1 MKDVFLGIDLGTGGA
16 RAGLFDDEGHALA
29 FKDSP
34 VVSHYPHPGWVE
46 QSAEDWW
53 EALVNSVRA
62 VVAATGVKPE
72 QIRGIGY
79 DATSATVVAVV
90 LSTLKSLAESQPIPC
105 FRSSTNCACCASA
118 PKV

>member
-62 VVAATGVKPE
+62 VVAATGVCNA
-72 QIRGIGY
+72 II
-79 DATSATVVAVV
+79 VAALFVPIKKA
-90 LSTLKSLAESQPIPC
+90 LKL
-105 FRSSTNCACCASA
+105 ND
-118 PKV
+118 